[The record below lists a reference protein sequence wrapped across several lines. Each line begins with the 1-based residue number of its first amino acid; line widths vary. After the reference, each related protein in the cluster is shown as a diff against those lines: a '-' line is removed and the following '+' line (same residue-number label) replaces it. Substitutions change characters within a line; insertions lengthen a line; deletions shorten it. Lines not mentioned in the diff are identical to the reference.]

1 VESEKAPI
9 KVIGR
14 YAIYGSIA
22 SGGMAAVHYGRL
34 LGPVGFSRTV
44 AIKRLHAHFAS
55 DPEFVSMFLDEAR
68 LAARIR
74 HPHVVPTLD
83 VVATDGEL
91 FLVMEY
97 VPGETLSRLV
107 RAAGSREQAIPPAV
121 AVAIMSGVL
130 QGLHAAH
137 EARNE
142 RGEPLGIV
150 HRDVSPQNILVG
162 GDGQSRVLDFGVA
175 KAAGRMQT
183 TRDGQLKGKLS
194 YMAPE
199 QLGGKTLDRRS
210 DVYSAAVVLWE
221 TLTGERLFA
230 AENEGATIAR
240 VLEGNAPPPSRV
252 LAKQGRLPKELTP
265 AALGK
270 LDKVVAQG
278 LAIEPA
284 DRFATAREM
293 ALALE
298 ECIQPATA
306 AQVSQWIEQIAS
318 SVLALRA
325 EQVAEIESS
334 SSASIAVSDVA
345 VELAQKSSPTASD
358 DVPTVQ
364 IASNPSNPLP
374 EPPSQ
379 VSSVSALSDVTP
391 APRSE
396 SNRRFGVMLGAAMV
410 VLLVGGV
417 WVFRRAP
424 AAEAAATASAA
435 PPPEPSSALPASPS
449 APAVESAAAPPSAE
463 PAPTPSA
470 SASAAASAPVARPAR
485 PAVRLPVAKPNKACD
500 PPYTWDAEGRKHY
513 KPECL

>member
-1 VESEKAPI
+1 V
-9 KVIGR
+9 
-14 YAIYGSIA
+14 
-22 SGGMAAVHYGRL
+22 
-34 LGPVGFSRTV
+34 
-44 AIKRLHAHFAS
+44 
-55 DPEFVSMFLDEAR
+55 
-68 LAARIR
+68 
-74 HPHVVPTLD
+74 
-83 VVATDGEL
+83 
-91 FLVMEY
+91 
-97 VPGETLSRLV
+97 
-107 RAAGSREQAIPPAV
+107 
-121 AVAIMSGVL
+121 VAIMSGVL

-162 GDGQSRVLDFGVA
+162 SDGQARVLDFGVA

-210 DVYSAAVVLWE
+210 DVYSASVVLWE

-252 LAKQGRLPKELTP
+252 LAKQGRLPKGLTP

-270 LDKVVAQG
+270 LDKVVAKG
-278 LAIEPA
+278 LALEPE
-284 DRFATAREM
+284 DRFGTAREM

-306 AQVSQWIEQIAS
+306 SQVSQWIERIAS

-334 SSASIAVSDVA
+334 SSAGIMASDVA
-345 VELAQKSSPTASD
+345 AEIAQKSSPTASD
-358 DVPTVQ
+358 DVPTVS
-364 IASNPSNPLP
+364 IASNPSNPQP

-379 VSSVSALSDVTP
+379 VSSVSALSSPSTAVTTGESK
-391 APRSE
+391 RS
-396 SNRRFGVMLGAAMV
+396 RGWLVVVAVLVLVVAGA
-410 VLLVGGV
+410 
-417 WVFRRAP
+417 WVFRP
-424 AAEAAATASAA
+424 TPKTDAATRPAGTGASG
-435 PPPEPSSALPASPS
+435 PPS
-449 APAVESAAAPPSAE
+449 APAETASAPVAASASAE
-463 PAPTPSA
+463 PAPSASLSPPA
-470 SASAAASAPVARPAR
+470 SASAPPTAKPPAIKP
-485 PAVRLPVAKPNKACD
+485 PAVRPPPYKPPATQPHKACD
-500 PPYTWDAEGRKHY
+500 PPYTWDAQGRKHY